1 MTPEQLALDLAPR
14 PALGRES
21 FVVTR
26 SNADALALVAGGRW
40 PGGRLALTGPAAS
53 GKTHL
58 ANVWAGQAGAL
69 IVGAEDLP
77 RYDIATL
84 AGAGRI
90 AVEDVPRIAGNRAAE
105 AALFHLHNRLHS
117 ERGQLLV
124 TGRGAPGHWPVA
136 LPDLA
141 SRLSALM
148 VAELL
153 APDDALLGALLEKQ
167 FADRNLDPPD
177 AVLRF
182 LVTRMT
188 RSAEAARTIA
198 AEIDR
203 LSLARRR
210 PVTVPLARMALERL
224 AQLSPERHTSPS
236 EDTP

>member
-21 FVVTR
+21 FVATR
-26 SNADALALVAGGRW
+26 SNARARAMVEGGRW

-58 ANVWAGQAGAL
+58 AHVWAGDAGAL
-69 IVGAEDLP
+69 IVGARDLP

-90 AVEDVPRIAGNRAAE
+90 AVEDVPAIAGNRAAE
-105 AALFHLHNRLHS
+105 TGLFHLYNRLQA
-117 ERGQLLV
+117 ERGRLLV
-124 TGRGAPGHWPVA
+124 TGREAPSHWPLD
-136 LPDLA
+136 LPDLR

-167 FADRNLDPPD
+167 FVDRNLAPPD

-188 RSAEAARTIA
+188 RSAEAARDVA

-210 PVTVPLARMALERL
+210 PVTVPLAKLALERL
-224 AQLSPERHTSPS
+224 AAAPSPCHTFPP
-236 EDTP
+236 EDAS

>member
-1 MTPEQLALDLAPR
+1 MTPEQLSLDLAPR

-26 SNADALALVAGGRW
+26 SNADALALVGGKRW
-40 PGGRLALTGPAAS
+40 PGGRLALVGPAAS

-58 ANVWAGQAGAL
+58 AHVWAGNEGGLVVAAR
-69 IVGAEDLP
+69 DLA

-90 AVEDVPRIAGNRAAE
+90 AVEDVPAIAGERRSE
-105 AALFHLHNRLHS
+105 AALFHLHNRLQAD
-117 ERGQLLV
+117 RGLLMV
-124 TGRGAPGHWPVA
+124 TGRRAPGRWPMT

-167 FADRNLDPPD
+167 FDDRNLVPPD

-188 RSAEAARTIA
+188 RSAEAARDVA

-210 PVTVPLARMALERL
+210 PVTVPLARIALERL
-224 AQLSPERHTSPS
+224 AQASSDRHSPPR
-236 EDTP
+236 EDIP

>member
-1 MTPEQLALDLAPR
+1 MTPEQLSLDLSPE
-14 PALGRES
+14 PELGRDS

-26 SNADALALVAGGRW
+26 SNSEAVGLVGAGRW

-58 ANVWAGQAGAL
+58 AHVWAGTTGAL
-69 IVGAEDLP
+69 IVAAADLP

-105 AALFHLHNRLHS
+105 TSLFHLYNRLAA
-117 ERGQLLV
+117 ERGALLL
-124 TGRGAPGHWPVA
+124 TGRAAPAHWAMA

-167 FADRNLDPPD
+167 FADRNLAPPD

-188 RSAEAARTIA
+188 RSAEAARDVA

-203 LSLARRR
+203 LSLSRRR
-210 PVTVPLARMALERL
+210 PVTVPLARIALDRL
-224 AQLSPERHTSPS
+224 AEPSSDRHTFPP